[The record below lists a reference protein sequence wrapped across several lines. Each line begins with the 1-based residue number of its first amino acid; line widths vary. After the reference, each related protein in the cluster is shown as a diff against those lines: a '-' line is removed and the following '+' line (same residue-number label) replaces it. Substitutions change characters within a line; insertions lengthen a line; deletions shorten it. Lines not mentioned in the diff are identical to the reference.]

1 MLRLKQILSDCKC
14 FNIRGWAAAWRADW
28 NRSSEQIAGGRMESR
43 LASAPAGYETA
54 GYGTAGH
61 GTAGY
66 ETAGYGTAGHGTAG
80 YGTAGYET
88 APPGPGGAVS
98 CE

>member
-28 NRSSEQIAGGRMESR
+28 NRSSEQIAGGLMESR

-54 GYGTAGH
+54 GYGTAGY
-61 GTAGY
+61 G
-66 ETAGYGTAGHGTAG
+66 TAGYGTAGYETTG

>member
-1 MLRLKQILSDCKC
+1 MLKQILSDCKC
-14 FNIRGWAAAWRADW
+14 FNIRGWAAAWRADL

-43 LASAPAGYETA
+43 LASAPAGY
-54 GYGTAGH
+54 GTAGH
-61 GTAGY
+61 
-66 ETAGYGTAGHGTAG
+66 GTAGHGTAG
-80 YGTAGYET
+80 YGTAGYGTARHGTAGYETAGYET

>member
-1 MLRLKQILSDCKC
+1 MESRLEQIQ
-14 FNIRGWAAAWRADW
+14 RADC
-28 NRSSEQIAGGRMESR
+28 RRQHGEQIAGGRMESR

-54 GYGTAGH
+54 GYGTTGYEA
-61 GTAGY
+61 AGY
-66 ETAGYGTAGHGTAG
+66 E
-80 YGTAGYET
+80 TAGYET

>member
-1 MLRLKQILSDCKC
+1 
-14 FNIRGWAAAWRADW
+14 
-28 NRSSEQIAGGRMESR
+28 MESR

-54 GYGTAGH
+54 GY
-61 GTAGY
+61 
-66 ETAGYGTAGHGTAG
+66 ETTGYGTTS
-80 YGTAGYET
+80 YGNAGYET

>member
-1 MLRLKQILSDCKC
+1 MLKQILSDCKC

-43 LASAPAGYETA
+43 LASAPAGHGTA
-54 GYGTAGH
+54 GYGTTGYEA
-61 GTAGY
+61 AGY
-66 ETAGYGTAGHGTAG
+66 ETAGYGTAG

>member
-1 MLRLKQILSDCKC
+1 
-14 FNIRGWAAAWRADW
+14 
-28 NRSSEQIAGGRMESR
+28 MESR

-54 GYGTAGH
+54 GYET
-61 GTAGY
+61 TGY
-66 ETAGYGTAGHGTAG
+66 ETAG

>member
-1 MLRLKQILSDCKC
+1 
-14 FNIRGWAAAWRADW
+14 
-28 NRSSEQIAGGRMESR
+28 MESR

-54 GYGTAGH
+54 GYET
-61 GTAGY
+61 TGY
-66 ETAGYGTAGHGTAG
+66 GTAG

>member
-1 MLRLKQILSDCKC
+1 MLKQILSDCKC

-43 LASAPAGYETA
+43 LASAPAGY
-54 GYGTAGH
+54 

-66 ETAGYGTAGHGTAG
+66 ETAGYGNTGYETAG
-80 YGTAGYET
+80 YGTTGYETAGYET

>member
-54 GYGTAGH
+54 GYGTAGY
-61 GTAGY
+61 G
-66 ETAGYGTAGHGTAG
+66 TAGYGTAGYETTG